1 MRERKGGRPSFRRD
15 FGASNKP
22 VKEGDVVKV
31 KVESKGQQGDGVA
44 KIQGYVIF
52 VKGDVKEGEEYEVKI
67 TSVGRKFATA
77 VLASS

>member
-1 MRERKGGRPSFRRD
+1 MKQSRGRGFSPKFSP
-15 FGASNKP
+15 KP

-31 KVESKGQQGDGVA
+31 KIESKGQQGDGVA

-52 VKGDVKEGEEYEVKI
+52 VKGDVNQGQEYEVKI

-77 VLASS
+77 VLANA